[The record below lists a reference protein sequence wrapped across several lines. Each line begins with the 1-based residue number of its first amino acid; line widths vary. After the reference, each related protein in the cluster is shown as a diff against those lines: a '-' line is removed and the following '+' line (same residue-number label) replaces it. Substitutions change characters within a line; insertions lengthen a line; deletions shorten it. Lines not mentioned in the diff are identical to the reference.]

1 MRLVF
6 ESHDDVLKLT
16 GVSARL
22 VEPVGGEPAALIVS
36 SMIVSNKSR
45 EPIQTSVEDVHIPL
59 TTEWFKAISAEN
71 PGRDDR
77 VILTLEKARPSNNV
91 DGSLMDILSN
101 AGNSLYEIK
110 DMRVQPKSVII
121 FG

>member
-22 VEPVGGEPAALIVS
+22 VEPEGDEPAALIVS
-36 SMIVSNKSR
+36 SMIVSNESR
-45 EPIQTSVEDVHIPL
+45 KAILTSSDDIRIPL
-59 TTEWFKAISAEN
+59 TTEWYKALAAKE
-71 PGRDDR
+71 PARDDR
-77 VILTLEKARPSNNV
+77 VILTLEKAKPSNGV
-91 DGSLMDILSN
+91 DGSLMDILSE

-110 DMRVQPKSVII
+110 DMRVQPKSVSI